1 MNLLAAWLSALGLR
15 VLRRALTER
24 AVHNL
29 CKSHV
34 LFKPMFEYQLRRIS
48 TALPV
53 RCSRVR
59 VVRYF

>member
-1 MNLLAAWLSALGLR
+1 MNLRGSMAVCARASSSSARSDREGSAQSL
-15 VLRRALTER
+15 
-24 AVHNL
+24 
-29 CKSHV
+29 HV
-34 LFKPMFEYQLRRIS
+34 ARFVQPVFEYQLRRIS